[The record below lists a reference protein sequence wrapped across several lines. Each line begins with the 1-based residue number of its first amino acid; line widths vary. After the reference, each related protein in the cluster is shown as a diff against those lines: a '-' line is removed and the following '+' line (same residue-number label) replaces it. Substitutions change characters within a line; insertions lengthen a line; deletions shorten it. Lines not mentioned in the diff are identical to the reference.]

1 MKPVERLI
9 FALDVPD
16 IKSAESFVN
25 LLAGS
30 VGLFKV
36 GLELFAATGPSVLEL
51 IKKAGA
57 DFFLDLKL
65 HDIPKTVERAMA
77 VIANSGASLATVHA
91 AGGPAMLEAAAKG
104 AKGKTRVLAVTV
116 LTSQGEEDA
125 RAAGAASVS
134 ELVVARAIMAQK
146 AGCHGVICSG
156 LEAAKVKAATGPG
169 FLCVCP
175 GIRLDASQGKDDQVR
190 VVTPENAI
198 SQGADY
204 IVIGRPI
211 RDAKDP
217 VAAAREIARRMGG

>member
-1 MKPVERLI
+1 MKPADRLI

-16 IKSAESFVN
+16 IKGADHFITM
-25 LLAGS
+25 LAGS

-36 GLELFAATGPSVLEL
+36 GLELFAAAGPGVLEL

-65 HDIPKTVERAMA
+65 HDIPKTVERAMS
-77 VIANSGASLATVHA
+77 VIAASGASLATVHA

-104 AKGKTRVLAVTV
+104 AGKKTRVLAVTV
-116 LTSQGEEDA
+116 LTSQGEEYA

-134 ELVVARAIMAQK
+134 ELVVARALMAKK

-156 LEAAKVKAATGPG
+156 LEAAKVKAATGPD

-175 GIRLDASQGKDDQVR
+175 GIRTDTTPGQDDQVR

-204 IVIGRPI
+204 LVIGRPI

-217 VAAAREIARRMGG
+217 VAAARDIARRMDG